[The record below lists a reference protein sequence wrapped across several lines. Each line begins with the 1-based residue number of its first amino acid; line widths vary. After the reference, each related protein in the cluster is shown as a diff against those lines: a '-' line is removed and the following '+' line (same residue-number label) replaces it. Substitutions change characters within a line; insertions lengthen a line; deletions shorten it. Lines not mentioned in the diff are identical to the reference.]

1 MRTSKRILLAVVGLM
16 TSLGTMGC
24 VAEEGVRSG
33 LQGGV
38 AAAVS
43 ALIQAPVNA
52 WLDATF
58 AG

>member
-1 MRTSKRILLAVVGLM
+1 MQAGKRMLLAVVGLVL
-16 TSLGTMGC
+16 SFGLMGC

-33 LQGGV
+33 VQGGV

-43 ALIQAPVNA
+43 AIIQAPVDA
-52 WLDATF
+52 WLDTVF